1 MKGARGWII
10 AGLISIAIA
19 AAAYFVQPHQD
30 SPEHSSNS
38 DAQDGTSAAR
48 LFAESMGHPTDQV
61 SGTFAPPA
69 SFGLMFVFTPT
80 SPYTSD
86 EAERTRLWVRS
97 GGVLVYASEQG
108 DPQLDHAFGVTRLG
122 GFTGGALQQANPIVP
137 GVTSVAGASLVMP
150 LGPGPDQ
157 VPFLRASDAQ
167 VVGYIQ
173 KISSGAIVVLADPLV
188 LCNGYLDK
196 KDNGRLL
203 ADLLG
208 LSSPNAPVLFDEYH
222 HGVILSDFGPSAWLT
237 TPWGAGLLWLL
248 VAVFVGLVLR
258 GRSFGP
264 LIPRPTEVA
273 RTDVEWAVAVGQL
286 LRRSSARTVT
296 VGLLATAT
304 ERAVAVR
311 IGLPVQPRERFW
323 NALWVRAPE
332 IAADLADVENSLH
345 ASGSSEPDLLRT
357 AQRLHRIAH
366 PAPRVKSCWRRS
378 GARRIPD
385 GHQGDHCGGRT
396 GVLRE
401 AS

>member
-10 AGLISIAIA
+10 AGLLSIGIA

-38 DAQDGTSAAR
+38 DAANGTSAAR
-48 LFAESMGHPTDQV
+48 LFAESMGHPTDQI

-69 SFGLMFVFTPT
+69 PISLMFVFTPT

-97 GGVLVYASEQG
+97 GGVLIYASELG
-108 DPQLDHAFGVTRLG
+108 DPELDRAFGVTRLG
-122 GFTGGALQQANPIVP
+122 GYTGGGVEQANPIVP
-137 GVTSVAGASLVMP
+137 GVTSVAGGTLVMP
-150 LGPGPDQ
+150 VDPGPDQ
-157 VPFLRASDAQ
+157 VPFLRASDGL

-173 KISSGAIVVLADPLV
+173 RISSGTVVVLADPLV
-188 LCNGYLDK
+188 LCNGYLDQ

-208 LSSPNAPVLFDEYH
+208 LASPGAPVLFDEYH
-222 HGVILSDFGPSAWLT
+222 HGVVLSDFAPQAWVT

-258 GRSFGP
+258 GRAFGP
-264 LIPRPTEVA
+264 RILRPAEAA

-286 LRRSSARTVT
+286 LRRSSARAVT
-296 VGLLATAT
+296 LGLLAAAT
-304 ERAVAVR
+304 ERAVSAQTG
-311 IGLPVQPRERFW
+311 IPLQPRERFW
-323 NALWVRAPE
+323 NALWVRVPGL
-332 IAADLADVENSLH
+332 AADLAEAENAIHDS
-345 ASGSSEPDLLRT
+345 AANEAELLKA

-366 PAPRVKSCWRRS
+366 PVAAAKR
-378 GARRIPD
+378 
-385 GHQGDHCGGRT
+385 GRT
-396 GVLRE
+396 QPSDRV
-401 AS
+401 A